1 MQAVTVSDLKL
12 AKAKLEKDINSLLIA
27 FELMNDVTVKNL
39 RLNTYSDISVV
50 GALPTRYSKVEVEI
64 IL

>member
-12 AKAKLEKDINSLLIA
+12 AKVKLEKDINFLLVA
-27 FELMNDVTVKNL
+27 FKLANGVSVSDLK
-39 RLNTYSDISVV
+39 LNTYLCGSPVE
-50 GALPTRYSKVEVEI
+50 RYSEVEVEI